1 MAKDNNSRG
10 IVLIIIAMTL
20 FAMQDSLIKYIFE
33 KAALYEIF
41 FGRYFVA
48 AVLLFLY
55 VKFKKEKVSLKTYY
69 PFLTLFRVLLHF
81 LAFSA
86 FFISLTYMPLATANA
101 LFFSCPF
108 FVSIFAKIFLK
119 DLSNRILLA
128 KKQNDYNKI
137 IAIDNDRR
145 IIIDQIFSKGIKT
158 LSEADINIIKIIA
171 EENENLISEISVATT
186 KSIEKAN
193 IKIKAIKGYNL

>member
-1 MAKDNNSRG
+1 MHT
-10 IVLIIIAMTL
+10 LI
-20 FAMQDSLIKYIFE
+20 E
-33 KAALYEIF
+33 
-41 FGRYFVA
+41 
-48 AVLLFLY
+48 
-55 VKFKKEKVSLKTYY
+55 
-69 PFLTLFRVLLHF
+69 
-81 LAFSA
+81 
-86 FFISLTYMPLATANA
+86 N
-101 LFFSCPF
+101 
-108 FVSIFAKIFLK
+108 LK
-119 DLSNRILLA
+119 DLSNQILLA

-193 IKIKAIKGYNL
+193 IKMKAIKGYNL

>member
-1 MAKDNNSRG
+1 MHT
-10 IVLIIIAMTL
+10 LI
-20 FAMQDSLIKYIFE
+20 E
-33 KAALYEIF
+33 
-41 FGRYFVA
+41 
-48 AVLLFLY
+48 
-55 VKFKKEKVSLKTYY
+55 
-69 PFLTLFRVLLHF
+69 
-81 LAFSA
+81 
-86 FFISLTYMPLATANA
+86 N
-101 LFFSCPF
+101 
-108 FVSIFAKIFLK
+108 LK

-137 IAIDNDRR
+137 IEIDNDRR

-193 IKIKAIKGYNL
+193 KKIKAIKGYNF

>member
-1 MAKDNNSRG
+1 MHT
-10 IVLIIIAMTL
+10 LI
-20 FAMQDSLIKYIFE
+20 E
-33 KAALYEIF
+33 
-41 FGRYFVA
+41 
-48 AVLLFLY
+48 
-55 VKFKKEKVSLKTYY
+55 
-69 PFLTLFRVLLHF
+69 
-81 LAFSA
+81 
-86 FFISLTYMPLATANA
+86 N
-101 LFFSCPF
+101 
-108 FVSIFAKIFLK
+108 LK
-119 DLSNRILLA
+119 DLSNHILLA

-137 IAIDNDRR
+137 IEIDKDRR

>member
-1 MAKDNNSRG
+1 MHT
-10 IVLIIIAMTL
+10 LI
-20 FAMQDSLIKYIFE
+20 E
-33 KAALYEIF
+33 
-41 FGRYFVA
+41 
-48 AVLLFLY
+48 
-55 VKFKKEKVSLKTYY
+55 
-69 PFLTLFRVLLHF
+69 
-81 LAFSA
+81 
-86 FFISLTYMPLATANA
+86 N
-101 LFFSCPF
+101 
-108 FVSIFAKIFLK
+108 LK

-128 KKQNDYNKI
+128 KRQNDYNKI
-137 IAIDNDRR
+137 IEIDNDRR